1 MNQRIKDVATGMAV
15 GYGVGA
21 AVVAIATAEDE
32 LSRKDLRRSVT
43 RIRKDPAQAV
53 DDFGVFLLVL
63 AIWPRLFLGYIRE
76 EL

>member
-32 LSRKDLRRSVT
+32 LSRKD
-43 RIRKDPAQAV
+43 PAQAV